1 MEKTI
6 KKPVEEK
13 PTVGKADRRIN
24 AILSVVLGV
33 LCVAWIYPIVMIFFN
48 SLKTERAITT
58 SRAFELPTA
67 GTFVGLKNYIYG
79 IQEMDFLS
87 SFWYSLVITVSSVV
101 LILLCCSM
109 CAWFITRVKS
119 KITSGIYYMFV
130 ASMVV
135 PFQMVMYTM
144 TKTADALHLNNYV
157 GIIVVYLGFGAGM
170 SVFMF
175 SGFVKGIPMELEE
188 AALIDGCNP
197 LTMYI
202 KVVFPILKP
211 ISITVAILNAMWV
224 WNDYLLPYLLIGTK
238 YRTIP
243 VAIQYLKSGY
253 GSIDYGHLMAAI
265 VVALIPIVIFYFAC
279 QKYIIEGI
287 VDGAV
292 KG

>member
-1 MEKTI
+1 MEQR
-6 KKPVEEK
+6 KKIADSIVYIVL
-13 PTVGKADRRIN
+13 TVLA
-24 AILSVVLGV
+24 
-33 LCVAWIYPIVMIFFN
+33 VAFLVPIFLVIMN
-48 SLKTERAITT
+48 SLKNKLYISTT
-58 SRAFELPTA
+58 PFVLPN
-67 GTFVGLKNYIYG
+67 GDSFVGLKNYVDGLTKIHFFDSVG
-79 IQEMDFLS
+79 
-87 SFWYSLVITVSSVV
+87 YSLFITVFSVLAIV
-101 LILLCCSM
+101 IFCSM
-109 CAWFITRVKS
+109 TAWFITRVKS

-224 WNDYLLPYLLIGTK
+224 WNDYLLPTLVLDIKK
-238 YRTIP
+238 YKTIP
-243 VAIQYLKSGY
+243 MLIQYFRGSY
-253 GSIDYGHLMAAI
+253 GRVEMGPMMASIMLT
-265 VVALIPIVIFYFAC
+265 VIPIIIVYLAG
-279 QKYIIEGI
+279 QKYIIKG
-287 VDGAV
+287 VAAGAV

>member
-1 MEKTI
+1 MKQ
-6 KKPVEEK
+6 KKRRSDAIVYILLTLLAVAFLVPIALVIMNSLKNKLYISTTPFELPNTESFVGMKNYVE
-13 PTVGKADRRIN
+13 G
-24 AILSVVLGV
+24 LSK
-33 LCVAWIYPIVMIFFN
+33 IHFFN
-48 SLKTERAITT
+48 SI
-58 SRAFELPTA
+58 
-67 GTFVGLKNYIYG
+67 G
-79 IQEMDFLS
+79 
-87 SFWYSLVITVSSVV
+87 YSLFITVFSVLAIV
-101 LILLCCSM
+101 IFCSM
-109 CAWFITRVKS
+109 TAWYITRVKS
-119 KITSGIYYMFV
+119 KATSFLYYMFI

-144 TKTADALHLNNYV
+144 TKTANVLNLDNLW
-157 GIIVVYLGFGAGM
+157 GIVILYLGFGAGM

-197 LTMYI
+197 ITMFI
-202 KVVFPILKP
+202 RVIFPILKP

-224 WNDYLLPYLLIGTK
+224 WNDYMLPYLVIGTK

>member
-1 MEKTI
+1 MEQR
-6 KKPVEEK
+6 KKIADIIVYIVL
-13 PTVGKADRRIN
+13 TVLA
-24 AILSVVLGV
+24 
-33 LCVAWIYPIVMIFFN
+33 VAFLVPIFLVIMN
-48 SLKTERAITT
+48 SLKNKLYISTT
-58 SRAFELPTA
+58 PFMLPN
-67 GTFVGLKNYIYG
+67 GDSFVALKNYVDGLTKIHFFDSVG
-79 IQEMDFLS
+79 
-87 SFWYSLVITVSSVV
+87 YSLFITVFSVLAIV
-101 LILLCCSM
+101 IFCSM
-109 CAWFITRVKS
+109 TAWFITRVKS

-238 YRTIP
+238 YRTVP

>member
-1 MEKTI
+1 MKNKTSGIFATLFFTIISILFVAPIFIVLMNSFKKKAFISLSPFSLPDEKSYTGFENYITSITKYEFI
-6 KKPVEEK
+6 KAVGWTLFI
-13 PTVGKADRRIN
+13 TVI
-24 AILSVVLGV
+24 SVVV
-33 LCVAWIYPIVMIFFN
+33 I
-48 SLKTERAITT
+48 
-58 SRAFELPTA
+58 
-67 GTFVGLKNYIYG
+67 
-79 IQEMDFLS
+79 
-87 SFWYSLVITVSSVV
+87 LV
-101 LILLCCSM
+101 CCSM
-109 CAWFITRVKS
+109 CAWYITRVKN
-119 KITSGIYYMFV
+119 KLTKLIYLLCVF
-130 ASMVV
+130 SMVI

-238 YRTIP
+238 YRTVP

>member
-1 MEKTI
+1 MKQ
-6 KKPVEEK
+6 KKRRGDAIVYILLTLLAVAFLVPIALVIMNSLKNKLYISTTPFELPNSESFVGMKNYVE
-13 PTVGKADRRIN
+13 G
-24 AILSVVLGV
+24 LSK
-33 LCVAWIYPIVMIFFN
+33 IHFFN
-48 SLKTERAITT
+48 SI
-58 SRAFELPTA
+58 
-67 GTFVGLKNYIYG
+67 G
-79 IQEMDFLS
+79 
-87 SFWYSLVITVSSVV
+87 YSLFITVFSVLAIV
-101 LILLCCSM
+101 IFCSM
-109 CAWFITRVKS
+109 TAWYITRVKS
-119 KITSGIYYMFV
+119 KATSFLYYMFI

-144 TKTADALHLNNYV
+144 TKTANVLNLDNLW
-157 GIIVVYLGFGAGM
+157 GIVILYLGFGAGM

-197 LTMYI
+197 ITMFI
-202 KVVFPILKP
+202 RVIFPILKP

-224 WNDYLLPYLLIGTK
+224 WNDYMLPYLVIGTK

>member
-1 MEKTI
+1 MQEK
-6 KKPVEEK
+6 KKV
-13 PTVGKADRRIN
+13 VDIV
-24 AILSVVLGV
+24 IYVVLTV
-33 LCVAWIYPIVMIFFN
+33 LAVAFLVPIALVIMN
-48 SLKTERAITT
+48 SLKSKLYISTT
-58 SRAFELPTA
+58 PFVLPNEEN
-67 GTFVGLKNYIYG
+67 FVGLKNYVEGLTKIHFFDSVG
-79 IQEMDFLS
+79 
-87 SFWYSLVITVSSVV
+87 YSLFITVFSVLAIV
-101 LILLCCSM
+101 IFCSM
-109 CAWFITRVKS
+109 TSWFITRVKT
-119 KITSGIYYMFV
+119 KLTSAIYYMFI

-144 TKTADALHLNNYV
+144 TKTADVLKLNNYV
-157 GIIVVYLGFGAGM
+157 GIIVIYIGFGAAM
-170 SVFMF
+170 AVFMF
-175 SGFVKGIPMELEE
+175 SGFVNGIPMELEE

-197 LTMYI
+197 LTMFI
-202 KVVFPILKP
+202 KVVFPMLKP
-211 ISITVAILNAMWV
+211 ISITVAILNAMWI

-265 VVALIPIVIFYFAC
+265 VVALIPIVVFYFAC

>member
-1 MEKTI
+1 
-6 KKPVEEK
+6 
-13 PTVGKADRRIN
+13 
-24 AILSVVLGV
+24 
-33 LCVAWIYPIVMIFFN
+33 
-48 SLKTERAITT
+48 
-58 SRAFELPTA
+58 
-67 GTFVGLKNYIYG
+67 
-79 IQEMDFLS
+79 
-87 SFWYSLVITVSSVV
+87 
-101 LILLCCSM
+101 
-109 CAWFITRVKS
+109 
-119 KITSGIYYMFV
+119 
-130 ASMVV
+130 
-135 PFQMVMYTM
+135 
-144 TKTADALHLNNYV
+144 
-157 GIIVVYLGFGAGM
+157 M

-265 VVALIPIVIFYFAC
+265 VVALIPIVVFYFEMCIRDRHHTSDAEADDLFRVC
-279 QKYIIEGI
+279 HGSYQLLPGI
-287 VDGAV
+287 RSGYADDKGRTGTFLIRSRTLSVSECIPVLQAWLCMRDRISAV
-292 KG
+292 LYRYGCYRV

>member
-1 MEKTI
+1 MQEK
-6 KKPVEEK
+6 KKV
-13 PTVGKADRRIN
+13 VDIV
-24 AILSVVLGV
+24 IYVVLTV
-33 LCVAWIYPIVMIFFN
+33 LAVAFLVPIALVIMN
-48 SLKTERAITT
+48 SLKSKLYISTT
-58 SRAFELPTA
+58 PFVLPNEEN
-67 GTFVGLKNYIYG
+67 FVGLKNYVEGLTKIHFFDSVG
-79 IQEMDFLS
+79 
-87 SFWYSLVITVSSVV
+87 YSLFITVFSVLAIV
-101 LILLCCSM
+101 IFCSM
-109 CAWFITRVKS
+109 TSWFITRVKT
-119 KITSGIYYMFV
+119 KLTSAIYYMFI

-144 TKTADALHLNNYV
+144 TKTADVLKLNNYV
-157 GIIVVYLGFGAGM
+157 GIIVIYLGFGAAM
-170 SVFMF
+170 AVFMF
-175 SGFVKGIPMELEE
+175 SGFVNGIPMELEE

-197 LTMYI
+197 LTMFI
-202 KVVFPILKP
+202 KVVFPMLKP
-211 ISITVAILNAMWV
+211 ISITVAILNAMWI

-265 VVALIPIVIFYFAC
+265 VVALIPIVVFYFAC

>member
-1 MEKTI
+1 MNS
-6 KKPVEEK
+6 KKESLWSKVSTFLVFAGPATFAFLAVVIVPFLYGVYLTFTSWDGVSSNK
-13 PTVGKADRRIN
+13 P
-24 AILSVVLGV
+24 
-33 LCVAWIYPIVMIFFN
+33 
-48 SLKTERAITT
+48 
-58 SRAFELPTA
+58 
-67 GTFVGLKNYIYG
+67 FVGLKNYVDGLTKIHFFDSVG
-79 IQEMDFLS
+79 
-87 SFWYSLVITVSSVV
+87 YSLFITVFSVLAIV
-101 LILLCCSM
+101 IFCSM
-109 CAWFITRVKS
+109 TAWFITRVKS

>member
-1 MEKTI
+1 MEQR
-6 KKPVEEK
+6 KKIADSIVYIVL
-13 PTVGKADRRIN
+13 TVLA
-24 AILSVVLGV
+24 
-33 LCVAWIYPIVMIFFN
+33 VAFLVPIFLVIMN
-48 SLKTERAITT
+48 SLKNKLYISTT
-58 SRAFELPTA
+58 PFVLPN
-67 GTFVGLKNYIYG
+67 GDSFVGLKNYVDGLTKIH
-79 IQEMDFLS
+79 
-87 SFWYSLVITVSSVV
+87 SFDSVGYSLFITVFSVLAMV
-101 LILLCCSM
+101 IFCSM
-109 CAWFITRVKS
+109 TAWFITRVKS

-265 VVALIPIVIFYFAC
+265 VVALIPIVVFYFAC